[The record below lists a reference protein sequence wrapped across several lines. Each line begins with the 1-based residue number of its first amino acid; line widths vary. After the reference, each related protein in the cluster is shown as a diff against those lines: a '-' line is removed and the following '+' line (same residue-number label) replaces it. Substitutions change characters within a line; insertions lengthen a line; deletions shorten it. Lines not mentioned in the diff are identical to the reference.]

1 MKRLVLILGVFLL
14 MVVAMIVG
22 SQLVEHK
29 GYVLIRLGDMSFETS
44 FLTLLILIFGSVVL
58 FLIGLSVSKRLLRIT
73 LGSKYW
79 LGSFSQR
86 RLSKAYFKGMTAYF
100 EGDLNRADRWLQRTR
115 SGDFDGV
122 NLLAAG
128 QVAADLGDR
137 DRAEKYW
144 LEAADESNADYA
156 AKVCIAKSHLA
167 NNEAGKALE
176 IIEALSEE
184 EQKRISIVN
193 LWITILAHL
202 GRWQEIQ
209 QRLPQWRKP
218 LGDAYSSWA
227 KQASKGEFAEIAS
240 RSGANELIQHWHQ
253 LPRASRK
260 DRAKQAAYVQQLL
273 DQGMHNEAQK
283 HLVEWQGAGPV
294 EELLPLMKELRLP
307 NPAPAVKLL
316 EHWLKQDENNVEYLT
331 VLGAIAMNCGN
342 DILAEKVLQKAIKL
356 EPTQERLR
364 MLAQISERQQDNV
377 RALALYKQS
386 VE

>member
-1 MKRLVLILGVFLL
+1 MKRLLLILSVFVL
-14 MVVAMIVG
+14 MIIAMIAG
-22 SQLVEHK
+22 SQLVENR
-29 GYVLIRLGDMSFETS
+29 GYVLIRLGDVAFETS
-44 FLTLLILIFGSVVL
+44 FLTLMVL
-58 FLIGLSVSKRLLRIT
+58 FIGSTILLLLLFFVSKRLLRIT

-100 EGDLNRADRWLQRTR
+100 EGDLERADRWLKRTR

-137 DRAEKYW
+137 DRAEKCW
-144 LEAADESNADYA
+144 LQAADESSADYA

-167 NNEAGKALE
+167 NNEAEQALE
-176 IIEALSEE
+176 VIKVLSEE
-184 EQKRISIVN
+184 EQKRVSIVN
-193 LWITILAHL
+193 LWISILAQL

-209 QRLPQWRKP
+209 QRLPGWRKP
-218 LGDAYSSWA
+218 LGDAYSDWA
-227 KQASKGEFAEIAS
+227 TQASKGEFAEIAS

-283 HLVEWQGAGPV
+283 HLVEWQGMGPV
-294 EELLPLMKELRLP
+294 EELLPLMQQLRLP

-316 EHWLKQDENNVEYLT
+316 EHWLKKDDNNVEYLT